1 MVYRSSVSKPV
12 SAFDSSNVKDLTY
25 RILFTLCLIIVCRI
39 GIHIPLPGVR
49 ADIVLELVKKSGS
62 GFFGML
68 DMFSGGAISNMS
80 IMAMGLMPYIS
91 SSIIVQ
97 LIVSTSPSLSA
108 IKKDAGEAGQRK
120 ISQYTRYG
128 AVIIGVVQSFAIAKG
143 LEMLHGASGI
153 PAVESPG
160 LFFRIVCIFS
170 LVSGTL
176 FMMWL
181 GERISVRG
189 IGNGSSII
197 IYSGIVANLPQS
209 ALRTLELGRMGV
221 ISTFVIVFIL
231 VGLAALICFVVFFER
246 SYKKV
251 PVHYTRGGSNMRQN
265 VVNASYMPMKINIS
279 GVIPPIFASAMLSL
293 PQALI
298 QIFASSDSEMLMNI
312 ARYLSHGHPF
322 FICLYVFLIIFFAY
336 FYNPI
341 VFNPEETAMGMK
353 KGGAFIPGYRPGL
366 STQQF
371 FESLLSKLTFIGSL
385 YMAFVC
391 VIPEIV
397 LSMVSLQFYLG
408 GTSLLIIVG
417 VSMDVMTQIKSH
429 LVGAKYSAV
438 VDRPWLKS

>member
-1 MVYRSSVSKPV
+1 MVYSTGKKPIN
-12 SAFDSSNVKDLTY
+12 SFDSSNVKDLTY
-25 RILFTLCLIIVCRI
+25 RILFTLCLIVICRI
-39 GIHIPLPGVR
+39 GVHIPLAGVR
-49 ADIVLELVKKSGS
+49 SEIVLELVQKSGS

-108 IKKDAGEAGQRK
+108 LKKDSGEAGQRK

-128 AVIIGVVQSFAIAKG
+128 AVLIGTLQSFAIAKG
-143 LEMLHGASGI
+143 LELLSGSSGI
-153 PAVESPG
+153 SAVESPG
-160 LFFRIVCIFS
+160 FFFRLVCVFS

-181 GERISVRG
+181 GDRISSRG

-209 ALRTLELGRMGV
+209 ALRTVELGRMGV
-221 ISTFVIVFIL
+221 ISTFVIIFIL
-231 VGLAALICFVVFFER
+231 IGLACLICFVVFFER
-246 SYKKV
+246 SYRKI
-251 PVHYTRGGSNMRQN
+251 PVHYTKGGSNMRQN
-265 VVNASYMPMKINIS
+265 VMNASYMPMKINMS
-279 GVIPPIFASAMLSL
+279 GVIAPIFASAMLSL

-298 QIFASSDSEMLMNI
+298 QIFASSDSEILMI
-312 ARYLSHGHPF
+312 MARFLSHGHPF
-322 FICLYVFLIIFFAY
+322 FICTYISLIVFFAY

-341 VFNPEETAMGMK
+341 VFNPEETAIGMK
-353 KGGAFIPGYRPGL
+353 KSGAFIPGFRPGT
-366 STQQF
+366 STQKF
-371 FESLLSKLTFIGSL
+371 FESLLQRLTFIGAIYMSL
-385 YMAFVC
+385 VC
-391 VIPEIV
+391 VVPEIV
-397 LSMVSLQFYLG
+397 LSIVSLQFYLG

-429 LVGAKYSAV
+429 LLGAKYSAV
-438 VDRPWLKS
+438 IDRPWLKS